1 MCKEKKCFEF
11 RGFRFVLR
19 VMGFTG
25 RTVGSVGSLGW
36 HCSPN
41 MVINVKPH

>member
-1 MCKEKKCFEF
+1 MCKEKKCYEF

-19 VMGFTG
+19 VMGFMG
-25 RTVGSVGSLGW
+25 RTFGSLGW

>member
-19 VMGFTG
+19 VMGG
-25 RTVGSVGSLGW
+25 LWGVRLAYWAGIVRRIW
-36 HCSPN
+36 
-41 MVINVKPH
+41 